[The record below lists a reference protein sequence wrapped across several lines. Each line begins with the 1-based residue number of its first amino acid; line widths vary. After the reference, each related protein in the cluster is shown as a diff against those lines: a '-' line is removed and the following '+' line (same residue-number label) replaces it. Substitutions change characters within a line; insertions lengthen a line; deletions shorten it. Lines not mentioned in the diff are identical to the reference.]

1 MSLAGY
7 KRVAPNQVN
16 IINLAT
22 GTIVASLK
30 LSPLGNS
37 DLHKRYVDNVV
48 DVVDRFIS
56 YHNSPNCIVSI
67 RNTVFSSIGAVANG
81 NSTNIVIKATS
92 TIAAVV
98 YPYGG
103 NSLFDLSLVNGVAHA
118 SDVYMASIERYQ
130 KSLATDKVMANRQ
143 QAVKKI
149 MRR

>member
-1 MSLAGY
+1 MSLA
-7 KRVAPNQVN
+7 RIQRVN
-16 IINLAT
+16 IDKVNIVNTAT
-22 GTIVASLK
+22 GNPVVCLR

-67 RNTVFSSIGAVANG
+67 RNTVFSSICTVANG
-81 NSTNIVIKATS
+81 NSTNIVIKATGA
-92 TIAAVV
+92 IAAVV

-103 NSLFDLSLVNGVAHA
+103 NSLFDLSLINGVAYA
-118 SDVYMASIERYQ
+118 SEVYLSAIERFRRLQ
-130 KSLATDKVMANRQ
+130 ASKKVMENRPQ
-143 QAVKKI
+143 TVHNL